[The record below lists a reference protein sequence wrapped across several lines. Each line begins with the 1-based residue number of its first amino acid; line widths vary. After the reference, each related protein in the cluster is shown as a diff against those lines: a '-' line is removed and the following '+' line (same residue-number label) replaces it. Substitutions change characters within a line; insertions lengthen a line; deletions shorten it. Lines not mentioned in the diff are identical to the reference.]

1 MIITRKFYFSVLL
14 YKPKDMEEARW
25 KLVRKQIF
33 NGIRSYKKVL
43 VEHEEITM
51 FIDNEEKTFVVPEG
65 FMVNPWSLFPDTQQ
79 DEKNTFCVMANAN
92 NEKDFPTAV
101 QKAEQLANFLFYILK
116 KELGCLSK
124 YREFVTCY
132 AIIEETIGSVGRN
145 TVSWYADNM
154 NTFQPDIKT
163 EEHTYYKL
171 ILKNNNKD
179 ARTQNRFW
187 LSYFLKHLN
196 LDLQPII
203 TGNKYVKKYISD
215 NITAEEFN
223 KILKAIKVNSRQEL
237 ADVYQHLRI
246 NINDVKILKGF

>member
-1 MIITRKFYFSVLL
+1 
-14 YKPKDMEEARW
+14 MEEARW
-25 KLVRKQIF
+25 KLVRNQIF
-33 NGIRSYKKVL
+33 NGIRSYEKVL
-43 VEHEEITM
+43 VKHKKITT
-51 FIDNEEKTFVVPEG
+51 FIGNEKKTFVVPEG
-65 FMVNPWSLFPDTQQ
+65 FSINPEEFRVKPMSLFSDIQQ
-79 DEKNTFCVMANAN
+79 DKKDTFYVIAQAN
-92 NEKDFPTAV
+92 NEEDFPTAV

-116 KELGCLSK
+116 KESGRLSK

-154 NTFQPDIKT
+154 NTFQPNIKT
-163 EEHTYYKL
+163 EDHTYYKL
-171 ILKNNNKD
+171 ILKNDNKD

-187 LSYFLKHLN
+187 LSYFSKHLN
-196 LDLQPII
+196 LDFQPLI
-203 TGNKYVKKYISD
+203 TGNEYVKKFISD